1 MFGLPPRLQ
10 LGVTAGEETTTHS
23 LRPSSSRSRI
33 PTTGSAIPYHC
44 LRCSA
49 LPILT
54 VTFRSP
60 TSAYPTSASP
70 RRRVLGTGGR
80 APAPVLGRVTS
91 KCQVVECD
99 WSACPTL
106 PATMPWSDSP
116 VFHRERVTSGRCG
129 RENNGVTRE
138 ELVMEQW
145 HCVPGSEGGF
155 GNSWTCV
162 QCFDCSETE

>member
-1 MFGLPPRLQ
+1 MFGLPPQLQ

-23 LRPSSSRSRI
+23 LRPSSSRSRT

-49 LPILT
+49 LPFLT

-60 TSAYPTSASP
+60 TSACPTSASP

-116 VFHRERVTSGRCG
+116 VFHRERVTSRRCG

-138 ELVMEQW
+138 ELVMEHW